1 MTKKNEAKN
10 IFERVLKDQRFRQE
24 VVKKSLEFFFPI
36 YLHEYIK
43 FETAPFQTE
52 IFRILQNEKN
62 KLAVIT
68 AFRGS
73 AKSTII
79 TTAYVL
85 WSILGVQQKKFIMI
99 CSQTEVKARQHLN
112 NIKEQLLHNG
122 LLKKDLG
129 PFEEEKNNLGNAT
142 ALIIKRMNVKI
153 MICSIEQSIRGMRHN
168 EHRPD
173 LIILDDIE
181 DLNSVKTREGRN
193 KTFDWLTGDI
203 IPAGTR
209 KTRIIAIGNL
219 LHEDCV
225 LKRLEKKIESGQMKL
240 MNGIYLEYPIIDSKG
255 NPLWPGKYPTPESIE
270 EEREKTMNDTAWHRE
285 YLLKII
291 SSDEQIVK
299 PEWIKFYEKLPA
311 DGFRGIYVGVDL
323 AIGEKDTNDCTSMV
337 VGYVYGVGKK
347 MKIYIQSKPFNKR
360 VSFPEQAEYLAQLIA
375 REKLTHGRVKVYVED
390 VGYQRALVQY
400 FNSSKYDIEAV
411 PVGRMSK
418 SVRLQL
424 TTPLLKEGRV
434 MFPEEGCEELIEQL
448 LGFGKEK
455 HDDLVDA
462 FSLLVIKVV
471 DNNPSGSSLLIA

>member
-1 MTKKNEAKN
+1 MKSESKQ

-24 VVKKSLEFFFPI
+24 VVRKSLEFFFPI

-43 FETAPFQTE
+43 HETPPFHNE
-52 IFRILQNEKN
+52 IFRILQNEKI
-62 KLAVIT
+62 KLAVIA

-73 AKSTII
+73 AKSTIV

-85 WSILGVQQKKFIMI
+85 WSILGVQQKKFII
-99 CSQTEVKARQHLN
+99 VCSQTEAKARQHLN
-112 NIKEQLLHNG
+112 NIKYQLLNNE

-129 PFEEEKNNLGNAT
+129 PFEEERNNLGNAT

-168 EHRPD
+168 EYRPD

-181 DLNSVKTREGRN
+181 DMNSVKTKEGRN
-193 KTFDWLTGDI
+193 KTFEWLTGDI

-225 LKRLEKKIESGQMKL
+225 LKRLEKKIEQGEVKL
-240 MNGIYLEYPIIDSKG
+240 MNGIYREYPIIDAKG
-255 NPLWPGKYPTPESIE
+255 NPLWAGKYPTPESIE
-270 EEREKTMNDTAWHRE
+270 EEREKALNDVAWHRE

-299 PEWIKFYEKLPA
+299 PEWIKLYDKFPT
-311 DGFRGIYVGVDL
+311 DGFRGICIGVDL
-323 AIGEKDTNDCTSMV
+323 AIGEKETNDCTSV
-337 VGYVYGVGKK
+337 VIGYVFGMGKN
-347 MKIYIQSKPFNKR
+347 MKIYIQPKPFNAR
-360 VSFPEQAEYLAQLIA
+360 VSFPEQAEYLASLIA
-375 REKLTHGRVKVYVED
+375 REKVTHNRVKVYVED

-400 FNSSKYDIEAV
+400 FDSNKYDIEAV

-418 SVRLQL
+418 SLRLQL
-424 TTPLLKEGRV
+424 TTPLLKESRV
-434 MFPEEGCEELIEQL
+434 LFQEEGCEELVEQL

-462 FSLLVIKVV
+462 FSLLVMKVI
-471 DNNPSGSSLLIA
+471 DNNPSGSGILLG

>member
-1 MTKKNEAKN
+1 MKNDIKQ

-24 VVKKSLEFFFPI
+24 VVRKSLEFFFPI
-36 YLHEYIK
+36 YLHQYIK
-43 FETAPFQTE
+43 YETPPFHNE
-52 IFRILQNEKN
+52 IFRILQNEKI
-62 KLAVIT
+62 KLAVIA

-73 AKSTII
+73 AKSTVV

-85 WSILGVQQKKFIMI
+85 WSILGVQQKKFII
-99 CSQTEVKARQHLN
+99 VCSQTEAKARQHLN
-112 NIKEQLLHNG
+112 NIKYQLLNNE

-129 PFEEEKNNLGNAT
+129 PFEEERNNLGNAT

-168 EHRPD
+168 EYRPD

-181 DLNSVKTREGRN
+181 DMNSVKTKEGRN
-193 KTFDWLTGDI
+193 KTFEWLTGDI
-203 IPAGTR
+203 IPAGTS

-225 LKRLEKKIESGQMKL
+225 LKRLEKKIEQGEVKL
-240 MNGIYLEYPIIDSKG
+240 MNGIYREYPIIDAKG
-255 NPLWPGKYPTPESIE
+255 NPLWAGKYPTPESIE
-270 EEREKTMNDTAWHRE
+270 EEREKALDDVSWHRE

-299 PEWIKFYEKLPA
+299 PEWINLYDKFPT
-311 DGFRGIYVGVDL
+311 DGFRGIYIGVDL
-323 AIGEKDTNDCTSMV
+323 AIGEKETNDCTSV
-337 VGYVYGVGKK
+337 VIGYVFGMGKNMK
-347 MKIYIQSKPFNKR
+347 MYIKPKPFNAR
-360 VSFPEQAEYLAQLIA
+360 VSFPEQAEYLASLIA
-375 REKLTHGRVKVYVED
+375 REKMTHNRVKVYVED

-400 FNSSKYDIEAV
+400 FDSNKYDIEAV
-411 PVGRMSK
+411 PVGKMSK

-424 TTPLLKEGRV
+424 TTPLLKESMV
-434 MFPEEGCEELIEQL
+434 LFPEQGCEELIEQL

-462 FSLLVIKVV
+462 FSLLVMKVIE
-471 DNNPSGSSLLIA
+471 NNPRGSGILLG

>member
-1 MTKKNEAKN
+1 MKSESKQ
-10 IFERVLKDQRFRQE
+10 IFERVLKDQWFRQE
-24 VVKKSLEFFFPI
+24 VVRKSLEFFFPI

-43 FETAPFQTE
+43 YETPPFHNE
-52 IFRILQNEKN
+52 IFRILQSEKN

-85 WSILGVQQKKFIMI
+85 WSILGVQQKKFIII
-99 CSQTEVKARQHLN
+99 CSQTEMKARQHLN
-112 NIKEQLLHNG
+112 NIKDQLLHNE

-181 DLNSVKTREGRN
+181 DLNSVKTKEGRN

-225 LKRLEKKIESGQMKL
+225 LKRLEKKIENGEMKI
-240 MNGIYLEYPIIDSKG
+240 MNGIYREYPIMDSKG
-255 NPLWPGKYPTPESIE
+255 KALWIGKYPTPESIE
-270 EEREKTMNDTAWHRE
+270 EEREKTMNDIAWHRE

-299 PEWIKFYEKLPA
+299 PEWIKLYDNIPP
-311 DGFRGIYVGVDL
+311 DGFRGIYIGVDL
-323 AIGEKDTNDCTSMV
+323 AIGEKETNDCTSMV
-337 VGYVYGVGKK
+337 IGYVTGIGKK
-347 MKIYIQSKPFNKR
+347 MKIYIRPKPFNAR
-360 VSFPEQAEYLAQLIA
+360 IPFPEQAEYLANLIA
-375 REKLTHGRVKVYVED
+375 REKITHNRVKVYVED

-400 FNSSKYDIEAV
+400 FDSNKYDIEAV

-418 SVRLQL
+418 SLRLQL
-424 TTPLLKEGRV
+424 TTPLLKESRV
-434 MFPEEGCEELIEQL
+434 LFPEEGCEELIEQL

-462 FSLLVIKVV
+462 FSLLVMKVI
-471 DNNPSGSSLLIA
+471 DNNPSNAGILFG

>member
-1 MTKKNEAKN
+1 MKNESKQ

-24 VVKKSLEFFFPI
+24 VVRKSLEFFFPI

-43 FETAPFQTE
+43 YETPPFHNE
-52 IFRILQNEKN
+52 IFRILQNEKI
-62 KLAVIT
+62 KLAVI
-68 AFRGS
+68 AAYRGS
-73 AKSTII
+73 AKSTIV

-85 WSILGVQQKKFIMI
+85 WSILGVQQKKCIVI
-99 CSQTEVKARQHLN
+99 CSQTEAKSRQHLN
-112 NIKEQLLHNG
+112 NIKYQLLNNE

-142 ALIIKRMNVKI
+142 ALIIKKMNVKI
-153 MICSIEQSIRGMRHN
+153 MICSIEQSIRGMRNN

-181 DLNSVKTREGRN
+181 DQTSVKTKEGRN
-193 KTFDWLTGDI
+193 KTFDWLTGEI
-203 IPAGTR
+203 IPSGTR

-225 LKRLEKKIESGQMKL
+225 LKRLEKKIENGEVKL
-240 MNGIYLEYPIIDSKG
+240 MNGIYREYPIIDAKG
-255 NPLWPGKYPTPESIE
+255 KPLWAGRYPTPESVE
-270 EEREKTMNDTAWHRE
+270 EEREKSMDDVTWHRE

-291 SSDEQIVK
+291 SSEGQIVK
-299 PEWIKFYEKLPA
+299 PEWITLYDKVPT
-311 DGFRGIYVGVDL
+311 DGFRGICIGVDL
-323 AIGEKDTNDCTSMV
+323 AIGEKETNDCTSMV
-337 VGYVYGVGKK
+337 IGYVFGMGKK
-347 MKIYIQSKPFNKR
+347 MKIYIQPKPFNAR
-360 VSFPEQAEYLAQLIA
+360 VPFPEQAEYLASLIA
-375 REKLTHGRVKVYVED
+375 REKVTHNRVKVYVED

-400 FNSSKYDIEAV
+400 FDSNKYDIEAV

-424 TTPLLKEGRV
+424 TTPLLKESRV
-434 MFPEEGCEELIEQL
+434 LFPEQGCEELIEQL

-462 FSLLVIKVV
+462 FSLLVMKVIE
-471 DNNPSGSSLLIA
+471 NNPSHSGILLG

>member
-1 MTKKNEAKN
+1 MKSESKQ

-24 VVKKSLEFFFPI
+24 VVRKSLEFFFPI

-43 FETAPFQTE
+43 YETPPFHNE
-52 IFRILQNEKN
+52 IFRILQNEKI
-62 KLAVIT
+62 KLAVIA

-73 AKSTII
+73 AKSTVV

-85 WSILGVQQKKFIMI
+85 WSILGVQQKKFII
-99 CSQTEVKARQHLN
+99 VCSQTEAKARQHLN
-112 NIKEQLLHNG
+112 NIKYQLLNNE

-129 PFEEEKNNLGNAT
+129 PFEEERNNLGNAT

-168 EHRPD
+168 EYRPD

-181 DLNSVKTREGRN
+181 DMNSVKTKEGRN
-193 KTFDWLTGDI
+193 KTFEWLTGDI

-225 LKRLEKKIESGQMKL
+225 LKRLEKKIEKGEVKL
-240 MNGIYLEYPIIDSKG
+240 MNGIYREYPIIDAKG
-255 NPLWPGKYPTPESIE
+255 NPLWAGKYPTPESIE
-270 EEREKTMNDTAWHRE
+270 EEREKALNDVAWHRE

-299 PEWIKFYEKLPA
+299 PEWINLYDKFPT
-311 DGFRGIYVGVDL
+311 DGFRGICIGVDL
-323 AIGEKDTNDCTSMV
+323 AIGEKETNDYTSV
-337 VGYVYGVGKK
+337 VIGYVFGMGKN
-347 MKIYIQSKPFNKR
+347 MKIYIQPKPFNAR
-360 VSFPEQAEYLAQLIA
+360 VSFPEQAEYLASLIA
-375 REKLTHGRVKVYVED
+375 REKVTHNRVKVYVED

-400 FNSSKYDIEAV
+400 FDSNKYDIEAV

-424 TTPLLKEGRV
+424 TTPLLKESKV
-434 MFPEEGCEELIEQL
+434 LFPEQGCEELIEQL

-462 FSLLVIKVV
+462 FSLLVMKVIE
-471 DNNPSGSSLLIA
+471 NNPRGSGILLG

>member
-1 MTKKNEAKN
+1 MKKKSESEH

-43 FETAPFQTE
+43 FETAPFHTE
-52 IFRILQNEKN
+52 IFRILQSEKN

-85 WSILGVQQKKFIMI
+85 WSILGVQQKKFILI
-99 CSQTEVKARQHLN
+99 CSQTETKARQHLN
-112 NIKEQLLHNG
+112 NIKDQLLHNQ

-142 ALIIKRMNVKI
+142 ALIIKRMNIKI

-181 DLNSVKTREGRN
+181 DLNSVKTKEGRN

-209 KTRIIAIGNL
+209 KTRIVVLGNL
-219 LHEDCV
+219 LHEDSV
-225 LKRLEKKIESGQMKL
+225 LKRLEKKIMNGEMKL
-240 MNGIYLEYPIIDSKG
+240 MNGIYREYPIIDGKG
-255 NPLWPGKYPTPESIE
+255 KPLWVGKYPTPESIE
-270 EEREKTMNDTAWHRE
+270 EEREKTMNDIAWHRE

-299 PEWIKFYEKLPA
+299 PEWIKLYDKPPS
-311 DGFRGIYVGVDL
+311 DGFRGIYIGVDL
-323 AIGEKDTNDCTSMV
+323 AIGEKETNDCTAMV
-337 VGYVYGVGKK
+337 IGYVFGVGKK
-347 MKIYIQSKPFNKR
+347 MTICIRPKPFNSR
-360 VSFPEQAEYLAQLIA
+360 VPFPEQAEYLANLIA
-375 REKLTHGRVKVYVED
+375 REKITHNRVKVYVED

-400 FNSSKYDIEAV
+400 FDSNKYDIEAV

-418 SVRLQL
+418 SLRLQL

-434 MFPEEGCEELIEQL
+434 LFSEEGCEELIEQL

-462 FSLLVIKVV
+462 FSLLVMKVI
-471 DNNPSGSSLLIA
+471 DNNPSHSGILFG

>member
-1 MTKKNEAKN
+1 MRNESKQ

-24 VVKKSLEFFFPI
+24 VVRKSLEFFFPI

-43 FETAPFQTE
+43 YETPPFHNE

-62 KLAVIT
+62 KLAVIA

-73 AKSTII
+73 AKSTIV

-85 WSILGVQQKKFIMI
+85 WSILGVQQKKFII
-99 CSQTEVKARQHLN
+99 VCSQTEAKARQHLN
-112 NIKEQLLHNG
+112 NIKYQLLNNE

-181 DLNSVKTREGRN
+181 DMNSVKTKEGRN

-225 LKRLEKKIESGQMKL
+225 LKRLEKKIEKGEVKL
-240 MNGIYLEYPIIDSKG
+240 MNGIYREYPIIDNKG
-255 NPLWPGKYPTPESIE
+255 NALWAGKYPTTESIE
-270 EEREKTMNDTAWHRE
+270 EEREKALNDIAWHRE

-299 PEWIKFYEKLPA
+299 PEWIKLYDKFQT
-311 DGFRGIYVGVDL
+311 DGFRGIYIGVDL
-323 AIGEKDTNDCTSMV
+323 AIGEKETNDCTAMV
-337 VGYVYGVGKK
+337 IGYVFGIGKK
-347 MKIYIQSKPFNKR
+347 MKIYIRPKPFNAR
-360 VSFPEQAEYLAQLIA
+360 VPFPEQAEYLANLIA
-375 REKLTHGRVKVYVED
+375 REKITHNRVKVYVED

-400 FNSSKYDIEAV
+400 FDSNKYDIEAV

-418 SVRLQL
+418 SLRLQL
-424 TTPLLKEGRV
+424 TTPLLKESRV
-434 MFPEEGCEELIEQL
+434 LFPEEGCEELIEQL

-462 FSLLVIKVV
+462 FSLLVMKVI
-471 DNNPSGSSLLIA
+471 DNNPSNAGIIFG

>member
-1 MTKKNEAKN
+1 
-10 IFERVLKDQRFRQE
+10 
-24 VVKKSLEFFFPI
+24 
-36 YLHEYIK
+36 
-43 FETAPFQTE
+43 
-52 IFRILQNEKN
+52 
-62 KLAVIT
+62 
-68 AFRGS
+68 
-73 AKSTII
+73 
-79 TTAYVL
+79 
-85 WSILGVQQKKFIMI
+85 
-99 CSQTEVKARQHLN
+99 
-112 NIKEQLLHNG
+112 
-122 LLKKDLG
+122 
-129 PFEEEKNNLGNAT
+129 
-142 ALIIKRMNVKI
+142 MNVKI

-225 LKRLEKKIESGQMKL
+225 LKRLEKKIESGQMKR
-240 MNGIYLEYPIIDSKG
+240 MNGIYREYPIVDGKG
-255 NPLWPGKYPTPESIE
+255 NALWPGKYPTPESIE
-270 EEREKTMNDTAWHRE
+270 EEREKTMNDIAWHRE

-299 PEWIKFYEKLPA
+299 PEWIKLYEKLPA

-360 VSFPEQAEYLAQLIA
+360 VPFPEQAEYLAQLIA

-418 SVRLQL
+418 SLRLQL

-434 MFPEEGCEELIEQL
+434 LFPEEGAEELIEQL

-462 FSLLVIKVV
+462 FSLLVMKVV
-471 DNNPSGSSLLIA
+471 DNNPSGSGLLIA

>member
-1 MTKKNEAKN
+1 MTKKNESDQ
-10 IFERVLKDQRFRQE
+10 IFERILKDQRFRQE

-43 FETAPFQTE
+43 YETAPFQTE

-99 CSQTEVKARQHLN
+99 CSQTELKARQHLN
-112 NIKEQLLHNG
+112 NIKDQLLNNE

-181 DLNSVKTREGRN
+181 DLNSVKTKEGRN

-225 LKRLEKKIESGQMKL
+225 LKRLEKKIENGEMKL
-240 MNGIYLEYPIIDSKG
+240 MNGIYREYPIIDSKG
-255 NPLWPGKYPTPESIE
+255 NSLWVGKYPTPESIE
-270 EEREKTMNDTAWHRE
+270 EEREKTMNDIAWHRE

-299 PEWIKFYEKLPA
+299 PEWIKFYDKLPA
-311 DGFRGIYVGVDL
+311 DGFRGIYIGVDL
-323 AIGEKDTNDCTSMV
+323 AIGEKETNDCTAMV
-337 VGYVYGVGKK
+337 IGYVFGIGKK
-347 MKIYIQSKPFNKR
+347 MKIYIRPKPFNSR
-360 VSFPEQAEYLAQLIA
+360 VPFPEQAEYLASLIA
-375 REKLTHGRVKVYVED
+375 REKITHSRVKVYVED

-400 FNSSKYDIEAV
+400 FDSNKYDIEAV
-411 PVGRMSK
+411 PVGRLSK
-418 SVRLQL
+418 SLRLQL
-424 TTPLLKEGRV
+424 TTPLLKESRV
-434 MFPEEGCEELIEQL
+434 LFSEEGCEELIEQL

-462 FSLLVIKVV
+462 FSLLVMKVV
-471 DNNPSGSSLLIA
+471 DNNPTGSGIIFG

>member
-1 MTKKNEAKN
+1 MTKKSNE
-10 IFERVLKDQRFRQE
+10 IFKRILKDQRFRQE
-24 VVKKSLEFFFPI
+24 VVKKSFEFFFPI
-36 YLHEYIK
+36 YLYEYIK
-43 FETAPFQTE
+43 YETAPFHKE
-52 IFRILQNEKN
+52 IFRILQNAKN
-62 KLAVIT
+62 KFVVIT

-73 AKSTII
+73 AKSTIV

-85 WSILGVQQKKFIMI
+85 WSILGVQQKKCIII
-99 CSQTEVKARQHLN
+99 CSQTEVKARQHLI
-112 NIKEQLLHNG
+112 NIKYQLLHNE

-181 DLNSVKTREGRN
+181 DLDSVKTKESRN
-193 KTFDWLTGDI
+193 KTFNWLTGDI

-209 KTRIIAIGNL
+209 KTRTIVVGNM
-219 LHEDCV
+219 LHEDCT
-225 LKRLEKKIESGQMKL
+225 LKRLEKKIENGEMKR
-240 MNGIYLEYPIIDSKG
+240 MNGIYCEYPIVNSKN
-255 NPLWPGKYPTPESIE
+255 NPLWPSKYPTPESIE
-270 EEREKTMNDTAWHRE
+270 EEREKTMNDIAWHRE

-291 SSDEQIVK
+291 SDDEQIVK
-299 PEWIKFYEKLPA
+299 KEWIQFYDKLPA

-323 AIGEKDTNDCTSMV
+323 AVGEKETNDCTAMV
-337 VGYVYGVGKK
+337 VGYVYGIGKK

-360 VSFPEQAEYLAQLIA
+360 VPFPEQAEYIAGLIA
-375 REKLTHGRVKVYVED
+375 REKITHNRVKVYVED

-400 FNSSKYDIEAV
+400 FEGSKYDIEAV

-418 SVRLQL
+418 SLRLQL

-434 MFPEEGCEELIEQL
+434 LFPEEGCEELIEEL

-462 FSLLVIKVV
+462 FSLLVMKVI
-471 DNNPSGSSLLIA
+471 DGNPSGQGLTFG

>member
-1 MTKKNEAKN
+1 MKSESKQ

-24 VVKKSLEFFFPI
+24 VVRKSLEFFFPI

-43 FETAPFQTE
+43 YETPPFHNE
-52 IFRILQNEKN
+52 IFRILQSEKN

-85 WSILGVQQKKFIMI
+85 WSILGVQQKKFIII
-99 CSQTEVKARQHLN
+99 CSQTEMKARQHLN
-112 NIKEQLLHNG
+112 NIKDQLLHNE

-153 MICSIEQSIRGMRHN
+153 MICSIEQSVRGMRHN

-181 DLNSVKTREGRN
+181 DLNSVKTKEGRN

-225 LKRLEKKIESGQMKL
+225 LKRLEKKIENGEMKI
-240 MNGIYLEYPIIDSKG
+240 MNGIYREYPIVDSKG
-255 NPLWPGKYPTPESIE
+255 KALWIGKYPTPESIE
-270 EEREKTMNDTAWHRE
+270 EEREKTMNNIAWHRE

-299 PEWIKFYEKLPA
+299 PQWIKLYDNIPP
-311 DGFRGIYVGVDL
+311 DGFRGIYIGVDL
-323 AIGEKDTNDCTSMV
+323 AIGEKETNDCTSMV
-337 VGYVYGVGKK
+337 IGYVTGIGKK
-347 MKIYIQSKPFNKR
+347 MKIYIRPKPFNAR
-360 VSFPEQAEYLAQLIA
+360 IPFPEQAEYLASLIA
-375 REKLTHGRVKVYVED
+375 REKITHNRVKVYVED

-400 FNSSKYDIEAV
+400 FDSNKYDIEAV

-418 SVRLQL
+418 SLRLQL
-424 TTPLLKEGRV
+424 TTPLLKESRV
-434 MFPEEGCEELIEQL
+434 LFPEEGCEELIEQL

-462 FSLLVIKVV
+462 FSLLVMKVI
-471 DNNPSGSSLLIA
+471 DNNPSNAGILFG

>member
-1 MTKKNEAKN
+1 M
-10 IFERVLKDQRFRQE
+10 
-24 VVKKSLEFFFPI
+24 
-36 YLHEYIK
+36 
-43 FETAPFQTE
+43 
-52 IFRILQNEKN
+52 
-62 KLAVIT
+62 
-68 AFRGS
+68 
-73 AKSTII
+73 
-79 TTAYVL
+79 
-85 WSILGVQQKKFIMI
+85 
-99 CSQTEVKARQHLN
+99 N
-112 NIKEQLLHNG
+112 NIKDQLLHNE

-181 DLNSVKTREGRN
+181 DLNSVKTKEGRN

-209 KTRIIAIGNL
+209 KARIIAIGNL

-225 LKRLEKKIESGQMKL
+225 LKRLEKKIENGEMKM
-240 MNGIYLEYPIIDSKG
+240 MNGIYREYPIVDTKG
-255 NPLWPGKYPTPESIE
+255 KPLWAGKYPTPESIE
-270 EEREKTMNDTAWHRE
+270 EEREKTMNDIAWHRE

-299 PEWIKFYEKLPA
+299 PEWIKLYDKFPP
-311 DGFRGIYVGVDL
+311 DGFRGIYIGVDL
-323 AIGEKDTNDCTSMV
+323 AIGEKETNDCTSMV
-337 VGYVYGVGKK
+337 VGYVFGIGKK
-347 MKIYIQSKPFNKR
+347 MKIYIQSNPFNAR
-360 VSFPEQAEYLAQLIA
+360 VPFPEQAEYLASLIA
-375 REKLTHGRVKVYVED
+375 REKITHNRVKVYVED

-400 FNSSKYDIEAV
+400 FDSNKYDIEAV

-418 SVRLQL
+418 SLRLQL
-424 TTPLLKEGRV
+424 TTPLLKESRV
-434 MFPEEGCEELIEQL
+434 LFPEEGCEELIEQL

-462 FSLLVIKVV
+462 FSLLVMKVIE
-471 DNNPSGSSLLIA
+471 NNPSDAGIIFG

>member
-1 MTKKNEAKN
+1 MKKKSESDE

-24 VVKKSLEFFFPI
+24 VVRKSLEFFFPI

-43 FETAPFQTE
+43 YETAPFQRE

-99 CSQTEVKARQHLN
+99 CSQTETKARQHLN
-112 NIKEQLLHNG
+112 NIKDQLLHNE

-181 DLNSVKTREGRN
+181 DLNSVKTKEGRN

-225 LKRLEKKIESGQMKL
+225 LKRLEKKIENGEMKI
-240 MNGIYLEYPIIDSKG
+240 MNGIYREYPIIDGKG
-255 NPLWPGKYPTPESIE
+255 NPLWAGKYPTPESIE

-291 SSDEQIVK
+291 SSDEQIVH
-299 PEWIKFYEKLPA
+299 PEWIKLYDKIPP
-311 DGFRGIYVGVDL
+311 DGFRGIYIGVDL
-323 AIGEKDTNDCTSMV
+323 AIGEKETNDCTSMV
-337 VGYVYGVGKK
+337 IGYVFGIGKK
-347 MKIYIQSKPFNKR
+347 MHIYIRPKPFNAR
-360 VSFPEQAEYLAQLIA
+360 VPFPEQAEYLAGLIA
-375 REKLTHGRVKVYVED
+375 REKIMHRRVKVYVED

-400 FNSSKYDIEAV
+400 FDSNKYDIEAV

-418 SVRLQL
+418 SLRLQL
-424 TTPLLKEGRV
+424 TTPLIKEGRV
-434 MFPEEGCEELIEQL
+434 LFPEEGCEELLDQI

-462 FSLLVIKVV
+462 FSLLVMKVI
-471 DNNPSGSSLLIA
+471 DNNPNNAGILFG